1 MLDMEGNGENN
12 GASEAQQT
20 VQRCVM
26 RALVTGGT
34 GFLGGALVRRLR
46 DQGDTVTVLGRN
58 SASGEPLQKAGIGFV
73 WGDLADTEIVNRA
86 CAGQDVVFHCGA
98 NVAPW
103 GRYQE
108 LFLTNVT
115 GTKNVIQGCMEQQ
128 VARLVHVSTSSIY
141 FGYQDRLQVG
151 EYDRLPSKL
160 VNAYVATK
168 FRAEQAIERAHRD
181 GLPVITIR
189 PRAIF
194 GPGDLRILP
203 RVIGALEQGQLRVV
217 GQGRNVQDLTYIDN
231 VVDALLLC
239 QRSPVTTLGK
249 KYNITNGE
257 PVLIW
262 AKLKELC
269 DRLGY
274 EYPQRHLSFPIAFGA
289 ARLLEAIQILF
300 QLKGEPPLTCY
311 TVSLLAKSM
320 TLDISAA
327 RRDLGYE
334 PRITMDQ
341 GIDRFVDWWKTIHTG
356 QGRL

>member
-1 MLDMEGNGENN
+1 
-12 GASEAQQT
+12 
-20 VQRCVM
+20 M

-34 GFLGGALVRRLR
+34 GFLGGALARRLCA
-46 DQGDTVTVLGRN
+46 QGDIVTVLGRN

-73 WGDLADTEIVNRA
+73 WGDLADAEIVNQA

-103 GRYQE
+103 GRYQD

-115 GTKNVIQGCMEQQ
+115 GTKNVIQGCMDQQ
-128 VARLVHVSTSSIY
+128 VVRLVHVSTSGIY
-141 FGYQDRLQVG
+141 FGDQDRLQVG
-151 EYDRLPSKL
+151 EYDRLPAKL
-160 VNAYVATK
+160 VNAYTATK
-168 FRAEQAIERAHRD
+168 FGAEQAIERAHRD
-181 GLPVITIR
+181 GLPVITMR

-194 GPGDLRILP
+194 GPGDTRIIPRLLR
-203 RVIGALEQGQLRVV
+203 ALEQGRLPII
-217 GQGRNVQDLTYIDN
+217 GLGKNVQDFTYIDN
-231 VVDALLLC
+231 AVDALLLC

-262 AKLKELC
+262 AKLQALC
-269 DRLGY
+269 AELGY
-274 EYPQRHLSFPIAFGA
+274 EFPHRRVAFPVAFA
-289 ARLLEAIQILF
+289 AAQLLEAIHILL
-300 QLKGEPPLTCY
+300 QLKGEPSLTCH

-334 PRITMDQ
+334 PRVTMDE
-341 GIDRFVDWWKTIHTG
+341 GTDRFVAWWKTT
-356 QGRL
+356 RMN

>member
-1 MLDMEGNGENN
+1 
-12 GASEAQQT
+12 
-20 VQRCVM
+20 M

-34 GFLGGALVRRLR
+34 GFLGGALVRRLHA
-46 DQGDTVTVLGRN
+46 QGDTVTVLGRN
-58 SASGEPLQKAGIGFV
+58 SASGEPLQKVGIGFV
-73 WGDLADTEIVNRA
+73 WGDLADAEIVNRA
-86 CAGQDVVFHCGA
+86 CADQDIVFHCGA

-115 GTKNVIQGCMEQQ
+115 GTKNVIQGCIDQQ
-128 VARLVHVSTSSIY
+128 VARLVHVSTPSIY
-141 FGYQDRLQVG
+141 FGNQDRLQVG

-160 VNAYVATK
+160 VNAYIATK
-168 FRAEQAIERAHRD
+168 FQAEQAIDRAHRD

-194 GPGDLRILP
+194 GPGDTKILP
-203 RVIGALEQGQLRVV
+203 RVIRALEQKRLRMI
-217 GQGRNVQDLTYIDN
+217 GQGRNVQDFTYIDN

-239 QRSPVTTLGK
+239 QRSAVTTLGK

-262 AKLKELC
+262 SKLQELC
-269 DRLGY
+269 TKLGY
-274 EYPQRHLSFPIAFGA
+274 ELPQRHLPLGIAFGA
-289 ARLLEAIQILF
+289 ARLLEATYLLL

-334 PRITMDQ
+334 PRVTMDE
-341 GIDRFVDWWKTIHTG
+341 GLDRFVAWWKTTRIG
-356 QGRL
+356 